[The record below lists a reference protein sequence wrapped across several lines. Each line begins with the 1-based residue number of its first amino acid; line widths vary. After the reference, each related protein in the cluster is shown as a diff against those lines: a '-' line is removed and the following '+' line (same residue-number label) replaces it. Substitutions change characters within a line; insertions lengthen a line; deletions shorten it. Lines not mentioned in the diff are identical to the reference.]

1 MPSNKFVS
9 VANGLKIAFGKSG
22 FEADILSVSHS
33 GVARALIETSHMG
46 TPEPQDGELG
56 GKTFIV
62 DPLEDPGQLQ
72 LQVHYD
78 PSNPPKRTDP
88 DDPAQ
93 IEVTYRKPKGAT
105 TAARLVGD
113 GWLQEWSAE
122 MNLGAK
128 MTATLTVK
136 FTGLLNVVKAA

>member
-1 MPSNKFVS
+1 MSNKFVS
-9 VANGLKIAFGKSG
+9 VSNGMRIVFASG

-33 GVARALIETSHMG
+33 GIARAIIETSHMG
-46 TPEPQDGELG
+46 TPEPGADQIG

-62 DPLEDPGQLQ
+62 DPLEDPGVLE

-88 DDPAQ
+88 DEPEA
-93 IEVTYRKPKGAT
+93 IEVVYRKPKGAQT
-105 TAARLVGD
+105 PARLVGQ

-128 MTATLTVK
+128 MTATMTVK
-136 FTGLLNVVKAA
+136 FDGLLNVVKAA

>member
-1 MPSNKFVS
+1 MPNKFVS
-9 VANGLKIAFGKSG
+9 VANGLRIAFGKSG
-22 FEADILSVSHS
+22 FEADIVSVSHS

-46 TPEPQDGELG
+46 TPEPQDGEIG

-88 DDPAQ
+88 DEPEA

>member
-1 MPSNKFVS
+1 MSNKFVS
-9 VANGLKIAFGKSG
+9 VSNGMRIVFRRSG

-33 GVARALIETSHMG
+33 GVARAIIETSHMG
-46 TPEPQDGELG
+46 TPEPGEDEIG

-62 DPLEDPGQLQ
+62 DPLEDPGVLE

-88 DDPAQ
+88 EHAES
-93 IEVTYRKPKGAT
+93 IEITYRKPKGAQT
-105 TAARLVGD
+105 PARLVGE
-113 GWLQEWSAE
+113 GWLQEWGAE

-128 MTATLTVK
+128 MTATMSVK
-136 FTGLLNVVKAA
+136 FTGILSVVKAA

>member
-1 MPSNKFVS
+1 MNKFVS
-9 VANGLKIAFGKSG
+9 VSNGLRITFGKSG

-33 GVARALIETSHMG
+33 GIARALIETSHMG
-46 TPEPQDGELG
+46 TPEAGDGEIG

-88 DDPAQ
+88 DDPEA
-93 IEVTYRKPKGAT
+93 IEIQYRKPKGVA
-105 TAARLVGD
+105 TAARLVGN

-122 MNLGAK
+122 MNLNAK
-128 MTATLTVK
+128 MTASLTVK
-136 FTGLLNVVKAA
+136 FTGILSVVKAA

>member
-1 MPSNKFVS
+1 
-9 VANGLKIAFGKSG
+9 
-22 FEADILSVSHS
+22 
-33 GVARALIETSHMG
+33 
-46 TPEPQDGELG
+46 
-56 GKTFIV
+56 V

-88 DDPAQ
+88 DDPEQ
-93 IEVTYRKPKGAT
+93 IEVTYRKPKGAAN
-105 TAARLVGD
+105 AARLVGE
-113 GWLQEWSAE
+113 GWLQEWGAE

-136 FTGLLNVVKAA
+136 FTGLLNVVKAPDHEQELRSNPRSKGLPRAVPRPERGRRRLDHP

>member
-9 VANGLKIAFGKSG
+9 VSNGLRIAFGKSG
-22 FEADILSVSHS
+22 FVADILTVSHS

-46 TPEPQDGELG
+46 TPEPGDGEIG

-88 DDPAQ
+88 DDPELLGDLVLAAANEAIRSAQ
-93 IEVTYRKPKGAT
+93 QAVEAKLRAQMP
-105 TAARLVGD
+105 D
-113 GWLQEWSAE
+113 
-122 MNLGAK
+122 LG
-128 MTATLTVK
+128 
-136 FTGLLNVVKAA
+136 GLGLPGL

>member
-1 MPSNKFVS
+1 MPNKFVS

-22 FEADILSVSHS
+22 FEADIVSVSHS

-46 TPEPQDGELG
+46 TPEPQDGEIG

-88 DDPAQ
+88 DDPEA
-93 IEVTYRKPKGAT
+93 IEVTYRKPKGAA

-128 MTATLTVK
+128 MTATLTVT

>member
-1 MPSNKFVS
+1 MSNKFVS
-9 VANGLKIAFGKSG
+9 VSNGLRITFGKSG
-22 FEADILSVSHS
+22 FQADILSVSHS

-46 TPEPQDGELG
+46 TPEPGEDEIG

-62 DPLEDPGQLQ
+62 DPLEDPGQVQ

-88 DDPAQ
+88 DDPEEIA
-93 IEVTYRKPKGAT
+93 IEYRRPKGAAT
-105 TAARLVGD
+105 PARLVGS

-128 MTATLTVK
+128 MTASMTVK

>member
-1 MPSNKFVS
+1 MSNKFVS
-9 VANGLKIAFGKSG
+9 VANGLKITFGKSG
-22 FEADILSVSHS
+22 FEADIVSVSHS

-46 TPEPQDGELG
+46 TPEPEDGEIG

-62 DPLEDPGQLQ
+62 APLEDPGQLQ
-72 LQVHYD
+72 LHVHYD

-88 DDPAQ
+88 DDPEA

>member
-1 MPSNKFVS
+1 MGNKFVS
-9 VANGLKIAFGKSG
+9 VSNGLKITFGKSG
-22 FEADILSVSHS
+22 FVADILSVSHS

-46 TPEPQDGELG
+46 TPEPQDDEIG

-88 DDPAQ
+88 DDPES
-93 IEVTYRKPKGAT
+93 IEVEYRKPRGAA
-105 TAARLVGD
+105 TAARLVGE

>member
-1 MPSNKFVS
+1 MSNKFVS
-9 VANGLKIAFGKSG
+9 VANGLKLAFGKSG

-33 GVARALIETSHMG
+33 GIARALIETSHMG
-46 TPEPQDGELG
+46 TPEPQDGEIG

-88 DDPAQ
+88 DDPEE
-93 IEVTYRKPKGAT
+93 IEVTYRRPKGVV
-105 TAARLVGD
+105 TAARLVGQ

-136 FTGLLNVVKAA
+136 FTGILNVVKAA

>member
-1 MPSNKFVS
+1 MGNKFVS
-9 VANGLKIAFGKSG
+9 VSNGLKVTFGRSG
-22 FEADILSVSHS
+22 FQADILSVSHS

-46 TPEPQDGELG
+46 TPEPEEDEIG

-62 DPLEDPGQLQ
+62 DPLEDPGALQ

-88 DDPAQ
+88 DDPES
-93 IEVTYRKPKGAT
+93 IEVEYRKPKGAA
-105 TAARLVGD
+105 TAARLVGE

>member
-1 MPSNKFVS
+1 MSNKFVS
-9 VANGLKIAFGKSG
+9 VANGLRLVFGTSG
-22 FEADILSVSHS
+22 FEADIVSVSHS

-46 TPEPQDGELG
+46 TPEPGEDELG

-72 LQVHYD
+72 VQVHYD
-78 PSNPPKRTDP
+78 PSNPPQRTSA
-88 DDPAQ
+88 DDPEQ
-93 IEVTYRKPKGAT
+93 IEVTYRKPKGAA
-105 TAARLVGD
+105 TAARLVGN

-128 MTATLTVK
+128 MVATLTIK